1 MSDSR
6 RYHVANDQGTTL
18 AFMRRV
24 LGDKPLPKNDNQE
37 PSEATVNVGR
47 FMEALEALHRNHF
60 PIEIETLIRE
70 TAAIYEVP
78 ADLLRQ
84 KYFEWGTK

>member
-47 FMEALEALHRNHF
+47 FMEALRALRNQKGGV
-60 PIEIETLIRE
+60 PPEMIRE
-70 TAAIYEVP
+70 TAINYGVP
-78 ADLLRQ
+78 ADLLAKQ
-84 KYFEWGTK
+84 FYDGGPHV